1 MTPQE
6 RETEKQLIRE
16 AKNRSE
22 SEEENFFYIVRGLP
36 GNRKIVKVPRRRI
49 AREGRDEEEEEY

>member
-6 RETEKQLIRE
+6 RETEKQLIRK

-22 SEEENFFYIVRGLP
+22 SEEENFFYVVRGLP
-36 GNRKIVKVPRRRI
+36 GNRKIVMVPRRRI